1 MTGSTPTAGAGSP
14 YGDRP
19 GASLA
24 LVRAGPGP
32 IVGAS
37 HVIGLGGTRAAGV
50 ALRLA
55 GCAHDLFEIAL
66 VDRDGSAVMVLGPFE
81 EDDVVARWRSLGAAS
96 GLPLMIEPVEGF
108 VEAPFPQIGRLQ
120 LGSIKVRRRYGVLS
134 QRPRFLQ
141 RRKPA
146 RLPHRPTVHREPELT
161 ASGM

>member
-24 LVRAGPGP
+24 LVHAGPGP
-32 IVGAS
+32 IIGAAP
-37 HVIGLGGTRAAGV
+37 VIGLGGTRAAGV

-55 GCAHDLFEIAL
+55 GCAEDLFEIAL
-66 VDRDGSAVMVLGPFE
+66 VDRDGNAVMVLGPFE
-81 EDDVVARWRSLGAAS
+81 EDDVVARWRSLAAAS
-96 GLPLMIEPVEGF
+96 GLPLRVEPVDGI
-108 VEAPFPQIGRLQ
+108 VEAPFPQIGRLR
-120 LGSIKVRRRYGVLS
+120 LGSIKVRRRYGPLN

-146 RLPHRPTVHREPELT
+146 RLPHRPTVHRERELT
-161 ASGM
+161 AGDM